1 MKKSNKVLIASC
13 FVFILPFL
21 LFLGVFSSSESG
33 DSSQFQP
40 ATPQEKVALEVS
52 NYVTSHGGT
61 LQFASAWIGNMEH
74 ESGLNPAR
82 IQSDLAFNPSIAY
95 NASLGGYGIG
105 LGQWDSGRR
114 VNLLNFAKSQKKEWE
129 SVALQMD
136 FAWNKDGS
144 DSDLLKECLNQKM

>member
-33 DSSQFQP
+33 DSSQFHP

-82 IQSDLAFNPSIAY
+82 IQKKCNAF
-95 NASLGGYGIG
+95 
-105 LGQWDSGRR
+105 QR
-114 VNLLNFAKSQKKEWE
+114 K
-129 SVALQMD
+129 
-136 FAWNKDGS
+136 
-144 DSDLLKECLNQKM
+144 